1 MKRRTL
7 ADTLTELAF
16 GAAPEHPHV
25 FVVEAEI
32 HLPLLVLMEAGPE
45 GPRFY
50 AQPPWS
56 AYHAGVEPVAHRARL
71 RFGTLTDEAAP
82 SHRPAAHAAPAHPAS
97 AGAAPA
103 TRAVPDPAG

>member
-16 GAAPEHPHV
+16 GAAPDHPHL
-25 FVVEAEI
+25 VVEEAEI
-32 HLPLLVLMEAGPE
+32 SLPLLVLMEAGPQ

-56 AYHAGVEPVAHRARL
+56 AYHSGVEPVAHRARL
-71 RFGTLTDEAAP
+71 RFGTLPAETGA
-82 SHRPAAHAAPAHPAS
+82 SFRPAAPAAPAQPAS
-97 AGAAPA
+97 AGAVPA